1 MEGAELKEGKERVM
15 NALILPLCEKGMVRK
30 RGCSAEAHEKTLA
43 NLQARLAYMAD
54 DKLAALA
61 EVVERH
67 AEGPKKNI
75 WPAEVSICNWAVR
88 LQEPPASQSRLV
100 RTYLQSGAGD
110 AAKAGGYLVELFLHL
125 KKFGA
130 PPNGYSQSQ
139 IRQRAEDNQR
149 RRAGIM
155 RDQAQGSASPSD
167 LNWLAGYMDTRR
179 LCLDIINAR
188 KQKVQA

>member
-30 RGCSAEAHEKTLA
+30 RGCS
-43 NLQARLAYMAD
+43 
-54 DKLAALA
+54 
-61 EVVERH
+61 
-67 AEGPKKNI
+67 
-75 WPAEVSICNWAVR
+75 AEVSICNWAVR

-110 AAKAGGYLVELFLHL
+110 AAKASGYLVELFLHL

-130 PPNGYSQSQ
+130 PPNSYSQSQ

-149 RRAGIM
+149 RRAAIT
-155 RDQAQGSASPSD
+155 RDHAQGRASPSD

-179 LCLDIINAR
+179 LCLDIINA
-188 KQKVQA
+188 KKEKVQA